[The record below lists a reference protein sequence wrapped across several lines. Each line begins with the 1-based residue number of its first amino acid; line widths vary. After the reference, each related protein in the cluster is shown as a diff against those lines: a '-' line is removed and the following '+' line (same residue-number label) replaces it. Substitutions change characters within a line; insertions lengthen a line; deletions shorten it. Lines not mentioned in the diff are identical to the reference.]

1 MVVWVRRFGFGGLG
15 SAVWVLGW
23 VWAYDEL
30 RSAPFAHVPSSQR
43 EGTGYRVQHVPSSQR
58 GTAHSS
64 RRSLIPKGPRTPS
77 HSTPQ
82 PTPQPCVRPLPG
94 GFSLPHL
101 PTTSASSSKPMPS
114 TLTPSSS
121 MATRRPCVLSRHPRS
136 RSSTTR
142 RGVREAVRQSSHSTT
157 SSAACGTMRPHTST
171 R

>member
-1 MVVWVRRFGFGGLG
+1 MGSAVWVRRFGFGGLG
-15 SAVWVLGW
+15 LGW

-43 EGTGYRVQHVPSSQR
+43 

-64 RRSLIPKGPRTPS
+64 RRSLTPKGPRTPS